1 MSALRA
7 LLDLAGPALHAQ
19 VADRGAGD
27 AGDDAAE
34 AAEVAPDLGELDA
47 VDGLGER
54 KELLCQQ
61 KRERETKTPLLY
73 NSYEVHHDI
82 PNVRV

>member
-1 MSALRA
+1 MPGQSGRDLPALRA

-19 VADRGAGD
+19 VADGGAGD

-47 VDGLGER
+47 VDGLCLGVWFADHDHVR
-54 KELLCQQ
+54 
-61 KRERETKTPLLY
+61 
-73 NSYEVHHDI
+73 SYRYV
-82 PNVRV
+82 N